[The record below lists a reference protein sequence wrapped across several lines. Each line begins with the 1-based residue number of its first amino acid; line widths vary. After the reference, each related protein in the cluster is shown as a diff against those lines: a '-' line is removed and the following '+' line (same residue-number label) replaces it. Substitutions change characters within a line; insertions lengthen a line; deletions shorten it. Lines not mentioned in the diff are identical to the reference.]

1 MKKIEL
7 GGASI
12 PALGLGTF
20 QLQGDTAYNMVRTAI
35 GEGIYHIDTAQLYQ
49 NEASVGTAIRD
60 AAIAREELFLTT
72 KVWWDRLS
80 ADRFMTSVEE
90 SLSKLKTDYVD
101 LLLIH
106 WPNPEVPVERYI
118 EQLVKAQEKGYTKHI
133 GVSNHP
139 IALVSKALAT
149 GANLIT
155 NQVEYHPL
163 LDQTKLYD
171 YLQENGITLTAYSPI
186 AQGKVIGNKVLKAI
200 ADKYSKDEVQVAL
213 RWILQQEN
221 VLAIPRTSKK
231 ERLPSNFNVFDFE
244 LTQEEMEQI
253 NGLKKEN
260 MRVINPSFAPAWD

>member
-1 MKKIEL
+1 MKKVVIK
-7 GGASI
+7 GASV

-49 NEASVGTAIRD
+49 NEASVGKAIRD
-60 AAIAREELFLTT
+60 AAIPRDELFLTT

-80 ADRFMTSVEE
+80 ADRFMPSVEE

-106 WPNPEVPVERYI
+106 WPNPEVPVEQYI
-118 EQLVKAQEKGYTKHI
+118 EQLVKAQEKGYANHI
-133 GVSNHP
+133 GLSNHP
-139 IALVSKALAT
+139 TALVSKALAT

-163 LDQTKLYD
+163 LDQTKLHAF
-171 YLQENGITLTAYSPI
+171 LREKGIALTAYSPI

-200 ADKYSKDEVQVAL
+200 AEKYSKDEVQVTL

-231 ERLPSNFNVFDFE
+231 ERLASNFNVFDFE
-244 LTQEEMEQI
+244 LTQGEMELI
-253 NGLKKEN
+253 NRLNKEN
-260 MRVINPSFAPAWD
+260 TRVVNPSFAPAWD